1 MILPYE
7 QEVYDLPKIE
17 SVKDC
22 DKLFPDVLIISD
34 YDTYE
39 KFDEMYYKVYYAI
52 CAACGVPGCLS
63 YPIRFKF
70 YPDDQVTYQLSMP
83 KFLLNINAWRPLIE
97 LKEVQDY
104 YNGTIEE
111 LDESFIIDGLMSNK
125 VRVGLESKVLKV
137 LDDYGIT
144 FNKISELLKTVI
156 ERYQEASIEFAMIS
170 KSSVMTFE
178 SLFLNDYM
186 KSKKIQELNNLEV
199 PQSLQTVEVEKLLH
213 DKYEELTE
221 ELGRHKNPIWYMTK
235 AGNHIKPKQVQELF
249 ISYGQIPD
257 ISGNVIPYT
266 MQGNGFATGYSD
278 PITYYIAS
286 IGARLSSIMN
296 VAYMGKAGY
305 FARNLWILARTLRLS
320 HTMHDCG
327 TQHLLPLYVTNA
339 DFLRRLEN
347 RWYSETEGGILKLLK
362 YDECKHLIGKRIWI
376 RSLLT
381 CAGGDEVCHVCYGN
395 DSHLVMD
402 MPGMAIYNTE
412 VYSEPVTQN
421 ILSTKHL
428 LFTMANQVSFSDS
441 FMKYF
446 NYNAGDIYL
455 KDYDEWKVEAPFEK
469 LYIRIPYENVIPIN
483 QEYDSVDYNSF
494 GSNVE
499 SPFYIYNAA
508 DKTYEP
514 IEIKNYESM
523 FIDSDSMGKFKIV
536 QDKKQKKNY
545 YEISLRNLSIDLE
558 GRLLNINIKNNGM
571 TDVLLMIMELL
582 DRKTSRYDDY
592 AVLAQ
597 EFLDKLVDANI
608 ACRHVQAEIILNR
621 LIRDAHDLYH
631 RPDFRQF
638 RMPDYKI
645 LTLNQALHNTDAPAI
660 ALSYQEVK
668 RQILG
673 NPLYEDKKSSSYIDY
688 MFADKVDTSRLR
700 EIIDAKRR
708 EKEGKGD

>member
-1 MILPYE
+1 MILPHE

-17 SVKDC
+17 SVSDC
-22 DKLFPDVLIISD
+22 DKLFPDILIISD
-34 YDTYE
+34 YNTYE
-39 KFDEMYYKVYYAI
+39 KFDDLYYKVYYAT
-52 CAACGVPGCLS
+52 CAAFGVPNCLS

-70 YPDDQVTYQLSMP
+70 YPDDEVTYQLSMP
-83 KFLLNINAWRPLIE
+83 KFLLNINAWRPMVE
-97 LKEVQDY
+97 LCEVQDY
-104 YNGTIEE
+104 YNAPIEE
-111 LDESFIIDGLMSNK
+111 LDESFIVDGLMSNK

-137 LDDYGIT
+137 LDEYGIT
-144 FNKISELLKTVI
+144 FNRISELLKTVI
-156 ERYQEASIEFAMIS
+156 ERYQEASIEFAMTN
-170 KSSVMTFE
+170 KSAVMTFE

-186 KSKKIQELNNLEV
+186 KSKKIQELNNLVV

-305 FARNLWILARTLRLS
+305 FARNLWILSRTLRLS
-320 HTMHDCG
+320 HTMNDCG
-327 TQHLLPLYVTNA
+327 TQHLLPLTVTNA

-347 RWYSETEGGILKLLK
+347 RWYTETEGGVLKLLK
-362 YDECKHLIGKRIWI
+362 YDECRHLIGKQIWI

-428 LFTMANQVSFSDS
+428 LFTMANQISFSNS

-446 NYNAGDIYL
+446 NYNAADVYL
-455 KDYDEWKVEAPFEK
+455 KDYEDWNVDAPFEK

-483 QEYDSVDYNSF
+483 QEYDSANYNSF
-494 GSNVE
+494 GSNIE
-499 SPFYIYNAA
+499 SPFYVYNAL
-508 DKTYEP
+508 DKSYEP

-523 FIDSDSMGKFKIV
+523 FIDADSMGKFKV
-536 QDKKQKKNY
+536 VHDRKQNKNY
-545 YEISLRNLSIDLE
+545 YEISMRDLSIELE

-597 EFLDKLVDANI
+597 EFLDKLIDANI

-638 RMPDYKI
+638 QMPDYKI
-645 LTLNQALHNTDAPAI
+645 LTLNQALHNTDSPTI

-673 NPLYEDKKSSSYIDY
+673 NPLYDDKKNSSYMDY
-688 MFADKVDTSRLR
+688 MFADKVDTSRLK
-700 EIIDAKRR
+700 EIINARR
-708 EKEGKGD
+708 KEKEGK